1 MKNVARDPRLAD
13 VSPVDREAQEPS
25 PLIACVQH
33 ATSPA
38 FIVFNEPIIGLVDQE
53 VAETLFRFSRR
64 VAEIIKL
71 LDT

>member
-1 MKNVARDPRLAD
+1 
-13 VSPVDREAQEPS
+13 
-25 PLIACVQH
+25 
-33 ATSPA
+33 
-38 FIVFNEPIIGLVDQE
+38 VFNEPIIGLVDQE